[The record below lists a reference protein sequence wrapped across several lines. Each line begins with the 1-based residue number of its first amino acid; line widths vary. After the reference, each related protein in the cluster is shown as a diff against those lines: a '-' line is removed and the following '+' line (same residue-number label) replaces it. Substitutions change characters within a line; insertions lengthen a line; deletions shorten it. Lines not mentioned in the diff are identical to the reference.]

1 MEDQIPILYD
11 LSYSVKTIPNEDGI
25 EDPFDYVIDFYFAEN
40 DKVVVRINI
49 EEDTFLILG
58 ELNETEGIIQY
69 NNIGSLF
76 YLLVGIGAII
86 KSIFISVNE
95 DEELDLR
102 FTILV
107 PKKGLFILNFDIL
120 TGVILSYLFKCSI
133 CITQELFEEISQE
146 IKE

>member
-25 EDPFDYVIDFYFAEN
+25 EEPFDYVIDFYFSEN
-40 DKVVVRINI
+40 ENKIIRINI
-49 EEDTFLILG
+49 EEDTFLILS

-76 YLLVGIGAII
+76 YLLIGIGAII
-86 KSIFISVNE
+86 KSVFISVNE

-107 PKKGLFILNFDIL
+107 PHKGLFILNFDIL
-120 TGVILSYLFKCSI
+120 TGIILSFLFKSSI
-133 CITQELFEEISQE
+133 CITQELFEMISE
-146 IKE
+146 EVDE